1 MTKQKPTP
9 KKKSAAKKAP
19 AKKAVAKKTASE
31 KKTVAKKPVAKK
43 PVEKKAK
50 TSVTPSTKSD
60 LKVKVTTGDMNEI
73 NSSLEKVLTEF
84 VSAPEVHQIKNVVN
98 VIRAN
103 DVQSVNVR
111 KRMLKWFRR
120 K

>member
-19 AKKAVAKKTASE
+19 AKKAVAKKAASE

-43 PVEKKAK
+43 PVQKKAK

-84 VSAPEVHQIKNVVN
+84 VADTVQTSATTVVN

-103 DVQSVNVR
+103 DVQSVNTR

>member
-1 MTKQKPTP
+1 MTKPKPTP

-19 AKKAVAKKTASE
+19 AKKATAKKAVAKKTAQ
-31 KKTVAKKPVAKK
+31 KKPATPAKKPSTSAT
-43 PVEKKAK
+43 PATK
-50 TSVTPSTKSD
+50 TKT
-60 LKVKVTTGDMNEI
+60 KVTMSDITG
-73 NSSLEKVLTEF
+73 LEKVLTEF
-84 VSAPEVHQIKNVVN
+84 VADTVENTATEVVN

-103 DVQSVNVR
+103 DVKSANTR

>member
-19 AKKAVAKKTASE
+19 AKKAVAKK
-31 KKTVAKKPVAKK
+31 KDVAKKPAQKKPAKK
-43 PVEKKAK
+43 AQ
-50 TSVTPSTKSD
+50 TSTTPLTKSD
-60 LKVKVTTGDMNEI
+60 VKVKVATGDFNEI

-103 DVQSVNVR
+103 DIQSVNIR

>member
-19 AKKAVAKKTASE
+19 AKKATAKKTAQ
-31 KKTVAKKPVAKK
+31 KKAVAKKPAEKK

-60 LKVKVTTGDMNEI
+60 GKVKVTTGDLNESH
-73 NSSLEKVLTEF
+73 SSLEKVLTEF
-84 VSAPEVHQIKNVVN
+84 VSAPEVHQVKNVLN

-103 DVQSVNVR
+103 DVQSVKTR
-111 KRMLKWFRR
+111 KRMLNWFRR